1 MHQCLITGTPTSDGC
16 VTGTAVI
23 YAAPLKPAVT
33 AQTQAGC
40 TVQDLER
47 AVSETRAQL
56 LEFQQ
61 NIKDRITE
69 SVTQIFAAHL
79 MILED
84 PVFIG
89 QIRKC
94 IGDGADVPTAVRR
107 IIDEY
112 IAIFSKSPDLRTRE
126 KVDDLEDLMQRLLS
140 NLTRPARPAAH
151 SSLQGKI
158 LITPRLFPSDL
169 LRFVSQNG
177 EGIILTSGGVT
188 AHISVLARSLAVPMI
203 LADAGRLADLPA
215 GTPLL
220 MDAHAGLIYAR
231 PDATVLSSYES
242 LLETRGKPAQ
252 DRQAVKPQT
261 RTRDG
266 CRIRLLAAVGLVSEA
281 KLARELCAE
290 GIGLYRSEMAFLLRE
305 DLPSEDEQ
313 YAVYSRVLNEMQTGD
328 AVFRTLDLGGDK
340 LLHYFPAARE
350 SNPFL
355 GLRGIRF
362 TFQHHDIFR
371 RQLRALLRAG
381 HGRPLKIMFPFVSSV
396 DSFVHARNLVWE
408 LTRELAAENRPHQA
422 SPEIGAMI
430 ELPCAIGL
438 ADELAAAAD
447 FLSIGSNDLV
457 QYLLA
462 VDRTND
468 QVAGWHVPWHP
479 SVLRAIHT
487 VTEAACRCGKP
498 ISICGDMA
506 SDPKLIPVLIG
517 MGLRAL
523 TVPACR
529 IPQVQQLIETL
540 DAAEAKALS
549 DQVLK
554 SATVAEIAG
563 LLGIPWT
570 FPGG

>member
-1 MHQCLITGTPTSDGC
+1 MIH
-16 VTGTAVI
+16 
-23 YAAPLKPAVT
+23 AAPLKPAAT
-33 AQTQAGC
+33 TQTQTRC
-40 TVQDLER
+40 TVEDFER
-47 AVSETRAQL
+47 AISETRAQL

-61 NIKDRITE
+61 NIKERITE
-69 SVTQIFAAHL
+69 SVTRIFAAHL

-94 IGDGADVPTAVRR
+94 IAGGTDVPSAICR

-112 IAIFSKSPDLRTRE
+112 IGIFSKSADLRTRE
-126 KVDDLEDLMQRLLS
+126 KVDDIEDLKQRLLNNLALQADPGANS
-140 NLTRPARPAAH
+140 NW
-151 SSLQGKI
+151 QGKI
-158 LITPRLFPSDL
+158 LITPCLFPSDL
-169 LRFVSQNG
+169 LRFVAQNG

-203 LADAGRLADLPA
+203 LVDAKLVAELPA

-220 MDAHAGLIYAR
+220 MDAHAGLIYAH
-231 PDATVLSSYES
+231 PDAAVLSSYES
-242 LLETRGKPAQ
+242 LLETRGQPAVDTQ
-252 DRQAVKPQT
+252 TIKPQT
-261 RTRDG
+261 CTRDG

-281 KLARELCAE
+281 KLARELRAE

-313 YAVYSRVLNEMQTGD
+313 YAVYRQVLNETETGD
-328 AVFRTLDLGGDK
+328 VVFRTLDLGGDK
-340 LLHYFPAARE
+340 LLHYFPAAEE

-362 TFQHHDIFR
+362 TFQHHELFH
-371 RQLRALLRAG
+371 RQIRALLRAG

-396 DSFVHARNLVWE
+396 DSFVHARNMVKDLISD
-408 LTRELAAENRPHQA
+408 LASEKRPHQA
-422 SPEIGAMI
+422 NPEIGAMI

-468 QVAGWHVPWHP
+468 QVANWHVPWHP

-487 VTEAACRCGKP
+487 VTAAARRHDKP

-517 MGLRAL
+517 MGLRVL
-523 TVPACR
+523 TVPARR
-529 IPQVQQLIETL
+529 IQQVQQLIETL
-540 DAAEAKALS
+540 DAAEAKSLS
-549 DQVLK
+549 DRVLK
-554 SATVAEIAG
+554 SGTVAEIAG
-563 LLGIPWT
+563 LLGIRWT
-570 FPGG
+570 FPGA